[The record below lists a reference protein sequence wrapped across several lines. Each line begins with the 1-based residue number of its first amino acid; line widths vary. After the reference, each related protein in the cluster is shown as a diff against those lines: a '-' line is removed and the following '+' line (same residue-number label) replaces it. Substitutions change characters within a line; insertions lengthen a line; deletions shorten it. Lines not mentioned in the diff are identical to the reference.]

1 MDNARLITHKG
12 LVELVQ
18 GEEITVNIEV
28 ASACLSCA
36 GKAFCSMSEKQD
48 KKIRVHAHN
57 RMFSKGEE
65 VLVKMHLSQGMR
77 AVVWAY
83 VIPLCILLIFL
94 LTLFSF
100 RVPEVWSGIISVVFI
115 ALYYFVL
122 YLFRGKF
129 NKKYVFEIEKI

>member
-1 MDNARLITHKG
+1 MGNAQLITHKG
-12 LVELVQ
+12 IVELVRDDDV
-18 GEEITVNIEV
+18 TVKIEA

-48 KKIRVHAHN
+48 KIIMASAHN
-57 RMFSKGEE
+57 HLFSKGEE
-65 VLVKMHLSQGMR
+65 VLVKMRLSHGMS
-77 AVVWAY
+77 AVLWAY
-83 VIPLCILLIFL
+83 VIPLCVLLIFL
-94 LTLFSF
+94 LTLFAF
-100 RVPEVWSGIISVVFI
+100 KIPEAWSGIISVVFI